1 MSYLVQ
7 VLIQLLLL
15 TCDPSMA
22 AAASM
27 QQCLAV
33 FFRAYAAQS
42 GQAHRHLSAAALPA
56 ARRALSLGTS
66 LAKSAAPQLLKFV
79 STLLQ
84 VGSKASGMK
93 TWYYKMPCGFLRAH
107 LEESGIHS
115 SRCAAESMVLIRIG
129 RSVYD
134 LWCRLKWLW
143 QTQRE
148 DVLQLLWRRRPSGR
162 HWPALLALP
171 QRPSKQS
178 C

>member
-1 MSYLVQ
+1 MMPPQNPGAHVDSPILQCQKMEALADFGIFYYWSHLSCISRRLMYAIRNVNHSKAPQVMPELLFHLLQ

-56 ARRALSLGTS
+56 ARRALSIGPS

-84 VGSKASGMK
+84 VG
-93 TWYYKMPCGFLRAH
+93 
-107 LEESGIHS
+107 
-115 SRCAAESMVLIRIG
+115 
-129 RSVYD
+129 
-134 LWCRLKWLW
+134 CRPQPWRLGT
-143 QTQRE
+143 TQ
-148 DVLQLLWRRRPSGR
+148 
-162 HWPALLALP
+162 
-171 QRPSKQS
+171 
-178 C
+178 